1 MSTGVSKRIRSR
13 FVAGCIATLVLPA
26 TALGALETGNFVPVT
41 KTAAKRPATA
51 TRPAAPTQLRSAAE
65 VSVVTGL
72 AGEAGYVHYFVITGP
87 DGEPETQLGIELED
101 GRMVWSFPEAGVFLA
116 PFLAAG
122 SFTIGNIR
130 YEVEHLYGLRPLR
143 DNASMRT
150 LARELPTRIAPY
162 VEERT
167 PYCDENGSADR
178 FCLSCLGFVLRVSTR
193 AIHGATQPCLP
204 TSDCAQGRLL
214 YRGPA
219 ALPHGCSCR
228 RDTATRARRIEA
240 LAVPEPL
247 REELMR
253 ISAGIEQIAPT
264 VRAPS
269 KANDTAENACS
280 GAAGGYAS
288 SGRGPAFV
296 GRAKPEEQLRHSPC
310 IIDSAPRLFLR
321 PRGFPMFTRTSL
333 IAVAVMLAMPA
344 FAQTSGA
351 PAGGVSGATRS
362 VSGRHRPRS
371 ERRHRVGHYTSDDRR
386 RASSHGST
394 PSITTPAPVSSTPS
408 TIGSPPAPR

>member
-87 DGEPETQLGIELED
+87 DGEPETQVGIELED
-101 GRMVWSFPEAGVFLA
+101 GRIVWSFPEAGVFLA

-150 LARELPTRIAPY
+150 LARELPARIAPY

-178 FCLSCLGFVLRVSTR
+178 FCLSCLGFVLRVLYPGNTRSYPTLPPDFRAARKAVYSTED
-193 AIHGATQPCLP
+193 L
-204 TSDCAQGRLL
+204 LL
-214 YRGPA
+214 YLTGVPVDATR
-219 ALPHGCSCR
+219 
-228 RDTATRARRIEA
+228 ATRARRIEA

-253 ISAGIEQIAPT
+253 ISAGLEQIAPAVAAT
-264 VRAPS
+264 KPKRTTPPKARAAAQPV
-269 KANDTAENACS
+269 DTPRR
-280 GAAGGYAS
+280 AAG
-288 SGRGPAFV
+288 R
-296 GRAKPEEQLRHSPC
+296 
-310 IIDSAPRLFLR
+310 
-321 PRGFPMFTRTSL
+321 
-333 IAVAVMLAMPA
+333 
-344 FAQTSGA
+344 
-351 PAGGVSGATRS
+351 RS
-362 VSGRHRPRS
+362 
-371 ERRHRVGHYTSDDRR
+371 
-386 RASSHGST
+386 
-394 PSITTPAPVSSTPS
+394 
-408 TIGSPPAPR
+408 